1 MAHGF
6 GKFGYGAVELFVGSC
21 ALACGV
27 GSLVIALVRKQ
38 KVEIL
43 PVF

>member
-1 MAHGF
+1 MAHGY